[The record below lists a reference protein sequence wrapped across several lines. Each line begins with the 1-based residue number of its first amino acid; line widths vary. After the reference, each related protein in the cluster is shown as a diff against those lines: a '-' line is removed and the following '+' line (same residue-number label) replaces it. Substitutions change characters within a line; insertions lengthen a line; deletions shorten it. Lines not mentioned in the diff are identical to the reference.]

1 MLGGLRACGANLASG
16 STEAVTMGKRT
27 AIALV
32 AIALLAVEW
41 LFQFL
46 TGT

>member
-1 MLGGLRACGANLASG
+1 
-16 STEAVTMGKRT
+16 MGERT